1 MENTEII
8 QKRVDINP
16 LTFYNIYS
24 KKEKEWIKMEIKYDR
39 WHLLDQVITKFGFET
54 EETID
59 FAFLCEN
66 GNDKQIA
73 ETFEKLMK

>member
-1 MENTEII
+1 MET
-8 QKRVDINP
+8 
-16 LTFYNIYS
+16 
-24 KKEKEWIKMEIKYDR
+24 KYDR
-39 WHLLDQVITKFGFET
+39 WHLLDQVIAKFGFEV

-66 GNDKQIA
+66 GNDKQIE